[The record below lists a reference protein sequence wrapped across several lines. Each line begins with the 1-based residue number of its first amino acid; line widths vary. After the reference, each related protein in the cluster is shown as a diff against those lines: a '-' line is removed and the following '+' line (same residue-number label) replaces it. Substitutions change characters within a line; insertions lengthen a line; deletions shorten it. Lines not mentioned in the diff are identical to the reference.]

1 MSLPELSGTRLLSRG
16 VPIHS
21 PDPVPDEL
29 LTAFWSYDEALLGN
43 DVEAMGRLF
52 APGPETLRGD
62 GVNLLV
68 GHDSIVA
75 FRTGRRV
82 VPTRQ
87 VAGLQVRVLT
97 PDTALIVA
105 ETTDR
110 DPVDGAPKQG
120 LQTQLWR
127 LSDGEWQVTAAH
139 VSAPTRLASV
149 PATQA
154 VDPAVWR
161 VIWEPLLTG
170 AASGPLQG
178 LGVAVKDLYAVR
190 GHRTGAGVPD
200 WLREQS
206 PAQESAPAVQ
216 GLLEAGAHV
225 VGIAQTDEFAYS
237 IAGVNSHYGTA
248 PNPTAPHATAG
259 GSSSGPASAVA
270 LGQADIG
277 LGTDTAGSIRVP
289 ASYLGLVGF
298 RSTHGAISMANTVAL
313 APTFDAAGWLTRD
326 VATSLKVCQALLPES
341 APLAPSR
348 TLRLT
353 SLRGTAQTAVESAVD
368 AGVDSLVAR
377 GVLPAVDWADV
388 PAQQIEAWFN
398 AFRVSQGWQAWQERG
413 AWITVHPRSLGADVA
428 GRFAVASKIS
438 SGEADEA
445 AAVLAEAKS
454 YFCRLLEGAVL
465 ALPATATPAIPR
477 SATADQADAVRAG
490 TLRLTFLAS
499 AFGLPAV
506 SLPFATV
513 TEPWQP
519 TPMPVGLSLV
529 ASAGL
534 DHGLL
539 ELSALAEAALK

>member
-1 MSLPELSGTRLLSRG
+1 MSLAESALLSRG
-16 VPIHS
+16 VPLHS
-21 PDPVPDEL
+21 PGPVPDEL
-29 LTAFWSYDEALLGN
+29 LTAFWSYDDALLGN
-43 DVEAMGRLF
+43 DVETMGRLF
-52 APGPETLRGD
+52 APGPQTLRGD

-82 VPTRQ
+82 VPTRH
-87 VAGLQVRVLT
+87 VSALQVRMLT
-97 PDTALIVA
+97 PETALIVA
-105 ETTDR
+105 ETSDR
-110 DPVDGAPKQG
+110 DQVDGAPKKG
-120 LQTQLWR
+120 LQTQLWQ
-127 LSDGEWQVTAAH
+127 LSDARWQVTAAH
-139 VSAPTRLASV
+139 VSAPSRLPSV
-149 PATQA
+149 PAKQA

-161 VIWEPLLTG
+161 VIWEPLLPG
-170 AASGPLQG
+170 ASSGPLQG

-190 GHRTGAGVPD
+190 GHRIGAGVPE

-206 PAQESAPAVQ
+206 PAEQSAPAVQ

-298 RSTHGAISMANTVAL
+298 RSTHGVISMANTVAL
-313 APTFDAAGWLTRD
+313 APSFDAAGWLTTD
-326 VATSLKVCQALLPES
+326 VATSLKVCRALLPGDN
-341 APLAPSR
+341 R
-348 TLRLT
+348 TRLTPTRMLRLT
-353 SLRGTAQTAVESAVD
+353 GLRGIAQTPVEESVD
-368 AGVDSLVAR
+368 ACLERLVAL
-377 GVLPAVDWADV
+377 GVLPATEWVDISPDRLSS
-388 PAQQIEAWFN
+388 WFR

-413 AWITVHPRSLGADVA
+413 TWITAHPRALGDDVA
-428 GRFAVASKIS
+428 GRFALASKIS
-438 SGEADEA
+438 PDEA
-445 AAVLAEAKS
+445 EEAGAVLAEACADFRS
-454 YFCRLLEGAVL
+454 LLEGSVL
-465 ALPATATPAIPR
+465 ALPATSTPAIPR
-477 SATADQADAVRAG
+477 SATAEQADLVRGG

-506 SLPFATV
+506 SLPFASV
-513 TEPWQP
+513 SEPWQP
-519 TPMPVGLSLV
+519 VPMPVGLSLV
-529 ASAGL
+529 SGAGL

-539 ELSALAEAALK
+539 ELSGLAEAALR